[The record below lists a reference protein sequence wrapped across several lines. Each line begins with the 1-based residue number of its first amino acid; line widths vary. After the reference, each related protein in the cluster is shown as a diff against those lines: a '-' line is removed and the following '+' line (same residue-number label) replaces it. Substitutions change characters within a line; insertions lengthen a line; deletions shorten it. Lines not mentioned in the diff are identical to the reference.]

1 MSTLPSDRFDTMPS
15 PGRVR
20 GEVFRKLAAAKLS
33 IRETTCH
40 LAGWT
45 RSKASSPV
53 SPRFCSSS
61 LSARASSRLSSLL
74 SARRLVVAGHAD
86 LLHVIAPS
94 TEAQAGGNT
103 ILRVAGCRHRSGQ
116 DRGLSSQLLTPDR
129 YDLEVSR
136 PTQRRRRLQAL
147 VLAAVAIGLVIVE
160 PFPKGALL
168 VSLTPTHGADVG
180 DLPALALLLV
190 AACLAI

>member
-1 MSTLPSDRFDTMPS
+1 MP
-15 PGRVR
+15 PGGVD
-20 GEVFRKLAAAKLS
+20 EIESEL
-33 IRETTCH
+33 
-40 LAGWT
+40 
-45 RSKASSPV
+45 
-53 SPRFCSSS
+53 
-61 LSARASSRLSSLL
+61 SRLSTLL
-74 SARRLVVAGHAD
+74 QFFLERESF
-86 LLHVIAPS
+86 IAPQFALVS
-94 TEAQAGGNT
+94 EAARCRRSCGSPSCDRPFNGGSGGGYT